1 MNVFN
6 EGLEECLWLLYN
18 KADSF
23 GASASLI
30 LRLAEMLSFDTFLDE
45 DAYTHIV
52 GEPLLDNNK
61 ERMKF
66 KRLSIAGSLVL
77 LDIDILTDTKILR
90 ISLSLANHQ
99 GDAKLGN
106 YYKIINSGDTNRIEV
121 DFSQSNESFL
131 SKSANPEKI
140 LLSSFADDK
149 LGKFP
154 RNLAYMAD
162 LDKSSGAGPDLFLYI
177 DRLALVLRAIHEY
190 EKERD
195 ARWELQNGYVG
206 TVGRVALNNEID
218 LLLGV
223 FLHFWQD
230 WRYINHHSA
239 PDNAIPAFGKNYYAL
254 LRVKPSTNLNE
265 YLNEPS
271 KWPLPDGSELE
282 LEFANNDTQ
291 VDEKSSPWSLCLEFN
306 EVIYLPLQIVEL
318 LDAVVADE
326 GSKSSAA
333 FTALNNHDSFHG
345 SINLGDDACIDTRI
359 VSDLPYRFVP
369 VKVVEIKS
377 LKAIPKL
384 LSLARTFLFVQNI
397 LVLFNEETYSCISS
411 GATGLQ
417 NGGLTDDAKQKLID
431 TLQLPNDI
439 TDQELLGLNAVTD
452 NSNFSHHM
460 QPSENL
466 DLESVMA
473 EDAGENVPIKKGLCM
488 TFEEIDLTSLSLQIT
503 ITGSIDD
510 EGDTLEKQFSVLNG
524 NAFISQKGGDMEIDD
539 GPMEKF
545 VRALN
550 VSEDLKRSFKYLLE

>member
-6 EGLEECLWLLYN
+6 EELEKCLWMLY
-18 KADSF
+18 KEADSF

-30 LRLAEMLSFDTFLDE
+30 LRLAEMLNFDTFLDE

-61 ERMKF
+61 ERVKF

-106 YYKIINSGDTNRIEV
+106 YYKIIDSGDADRIEI

-131 SKSANPEKI
+131 SKSANPERI

-177 DRLALVLRAIHEY
+177 DKLALVLRAIYEY
-190 EKERD
+190 EKQKD
-195 ARWELQNGYVG
+195 ARWEVQNGYVG
-206 TVGRVALNNEID
+206 TVGRVALNNETD

-230 WRYINHHSA
+230 WRYINHKNDPES
-239 PDNAIPAFGKNYYAL
+239 AIPAFGKNHYAL
-254 LRVKPSTNLNE
+254 LRAKPSTNPNE
-265 YLNEPS
+265 YLHDS
-271 KWPLPDGSELE
+271 LKWPLPDGSKLE

-306 EVIYLPLQIVEL
+306 EFIHLPLQIVEL
-318 LDAVVADE
+318 LEAVAADE
-326 GSKSSAA
+326 GPTPSAA
-333 FTALNNHDSFHG
+333 FTAWNNHESFHS
-345 SINLGDDACIDTRI
+345 SIELANGGCMDTRI

-369 VKVVEIKS
+369 MKVVEIKS

-384 LSLARTFLFVQNI
+384 FSLARTFLFVHNLLI
-397 LVLFNEETYSCISS
+397 LFSEDSCSSTLS

-439 TDQELLGLNAVTD
+439 TDQELLGLNAITD

-466 DLESVMA
+466 DLESIMT
-473 EDAGENVPIKKGLCM
+473 EESGENAPIKKGLLV
-488 TFEEIDLTSLSLQIT
+488 TFEEIDLTNLSLLIT
-503 ITGSIDD
+503 ISGSIDD
-510 EGDTLEKQFSVLNG
+510 EGNAFEKQFSVLNG
-524 NAFISQKGGDMEIDD
+524 NAYISQKGGDMEIEDA
-539 GPMEKF
+539 PMEKF

-550 VSEDLKRSFKYLLE
+550 VSEDIKQSFKYLLE

>member
-1 MNVFN
+1 MFN
-6 EGLEECLWLLYN
+6 EGLEKCLWMLY
-18 KADSF
+18 KEADSF

-30 LRLAEMLSFDTFLDE
+30 LRLAEMLNFDTFLDE

-52 GEPLLDNNK
+52 GEPLVDNNK

-66 KRLSIAGSLVL
+66 KRLSIAGSLIL

-99 GDAKLGN
+99 GDAKVGN
-106 YYKIINSGDTNRIEV
+106 YYKIINSGDTSRIEV
-121 DFSQSNESFL
+121 NFSQNNESFL
-131 SKSANPEKI
+131 GKSANPEKI

-177 DRLALVLRAIHEY
+177 DKLALVLKAIHEY

-195 ARWELQNGYVG
+195 ATWELQNGYVG
-206 TVGRVALNNEID
+206 SVGRVALNNETD

-230 WRYINHHSA
+230 WRYINHHKA
-239 PDNAIPAFGKNYYAL
+239 PESVTPAFGKNYYAL
-254 LRVKPSTNLNE
+254 LRVKPSTSLNE
-265 YLNEPS
+265 YLNDS
-271 KWPLPDGSELE
+271 LKWPLPDGSKLD
-282 LEFANNDTQ
+282 LEFANNDTK
-291 VDEKSSPWSLCLEFN
+291 VDENSSPWILCLEFN
-306 EVIYLPLQIVEL
+306 ESIHLPLQIVEL
-318 LDAVVADE
+318 LEAVVADE
-326 GSKSSAA
+326 GSTSSAA

-345 SINLGDDACIDTRI
+345 NISLENGTFVDTRV
-359 VSDLPYRFVP
+359 VSDLPYRFIP
-369 VKVVEIKS
+369 AKVVEIKS
-377 LKAIPKL
+377 LKVIPKL
-384 LSLARTFLFVQNI
+384 LSLARTFLFVQNL
-397 LVLFNEETYSCISS
+397 LVLFNEESYSCISS
-411 GATGLQ
+411 AATGLQ
-417 NGGLTDDAKQKLID
+417 NGGLNDDAKQKLID

-473 EDAGENVPIKKGLCM
+473 EDAGESASIKKGLSV

-510 EGDTLEKQFSVLNG
+510 EGNTLEKQFSVLNG
-524 NAFISQKGGDMEIDD
+524 NAFLSQKGGDMEIDD
-539 GPMEKF
+539 APMEKF

-550 VSEDLKRSFKYLLE
+550 VSEDIKRSFKYLLE